1 LFTPLCYSSL
11 MTQRVI
17 ALGEILG
24 AGHKQHKE
32 WEIQDWA
39 ENPN

>member
-1 LFTPLCYSSL
+1 

-24 AGHKQHKE
+24 AGHVQHME
-32 WEIQDWA
+32 REIQDWA